1 MLPQGWVETTLGQ
14 IAAFN
19 PKHTSD
25 LSLESNV
32 SFVPMSAVDEYS
44 GKIVDS
50 VPRKYKEVSKGYTH
64 FSDGD
69 VIFAKI
75 TPCMENGKAAIAQS
89 LVNGVACGSTEF
101 FVFRPEG
108 IEATLLW
115 YYLRQTS
122 FRKDAER
129 HMTGAVGQRRVTR
142 AFLEKRSIKLPPL
155 AEQRRIVAKLDS
167 LTARIARARAELERG
182 LVLTQK
188 MRQSVLAYVFSGA
201 LSETATQI
209 TKTSSHPA
217 HWNMIPLGELGEIQ
231 GGIQVGKKR
240 RPESVLLETPY
251 IRVANVQRG
260 WLNLSEIKTLKATE
274 SEIKRLILKDG
285 DILMNEGGD
294 RDKLG
299 RGWVWKGQIPN
310 CIHQNHVFRI
320 RLANPE
326 FPPEFISHYA
336 NEFGQTYF
344 VDQGTQT
351 TNLASISKRKVAALP
366 VPIPPT
372 YEARRIVQIINTTF
386 THADRLETETQRALT
401 LLDRLESSLL
411 VKAFRGELVPQ
422 DPNDEPAS
430 VLLDRIRA
438 ERAADPKP
446 KRGRKQSTLDMP
458 LPRKR
463 QTEKHD

>member
-1 MLPQGWVETTLGQ
+1 MLPTGWGEATINDLGVYLNGMAFKPSDWEDQGTGIIRIQNLT
-14 IAAFN
+14 N
-19 PKHTSD
+19 PKKPLNRTRRNFD
-25 LSLESNV
+25 EKYLVRRGDILV
-32 SFVPMSAVDEYS
+32 SWSATLDVFFWDREDAVLNQHIFKAIPSSVVD
-44 GKIVDS
+44 KRFLFIAL
-50 VPRKYKEVSKGYTH
+50 K
-64 FSDGD
+64 
-69 VIFAKI
+69 
-75 TPCMENGKAAIAQS
+75 KAIYEMMKS
-89 LVNGVACGSTEF
+89 EHLHGSTMKHIN
-101 FVFRPEG
+101 RGP
-108 IEATLLW
+108 
-115 YYLRQTS
+115 
-122 FRKDAER
+122 
-129 HMTGAVGQRRVTR
+129 
-142 AFLEKRSIKLPPL
+142 FLAHKVWLPPL

-167 LTARIARARAELERG
+167 LTARIARARAELEHG

-188 MRQSVLAYVFSGA
+188 MRQSVLACVFSGV

-217 HWNMIPLGELGEIQ
+217 HWNMIPLGKLGEIQ

-240 RPESVLLETPY
+240 PPESVLLEMPY

-372 YEARRIVQIINTTF
+372 DEARRIVQIINTTF

-411 VKAFRGELVPQ
+411 AKAFRGELVPQ

-438 ERAADPKP
+438 ERAASTKP
-446 KRGRKQSTLDMP
+446 KRRRKQSTQDMS
-458 LPRKR
+458 LPRKL
-463 QTEKHD
+463 QTEKHG